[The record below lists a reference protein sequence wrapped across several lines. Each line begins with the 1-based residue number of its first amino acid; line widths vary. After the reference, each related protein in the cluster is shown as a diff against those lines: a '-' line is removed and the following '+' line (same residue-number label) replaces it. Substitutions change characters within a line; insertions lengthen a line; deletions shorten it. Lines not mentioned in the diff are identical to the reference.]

1 MASFDVRFKTYSD
14 SNPENVREDTESKLF
29 STNPLG
35 SINTVDRM
43 SDVEVPPK
51 YYRIS
56 SMS

>member
-1 MASFDVRFKTYSD
+1 MASFNVRFKTYSD
-14 SNPENVREDTESKLF
+14 SDPGNVREDIESKLF

-35 SINTVDRM
+35 SINTVDTM